1 MTRVLVAHASK
12 RGGTAEIAE
21 ALARRLE
28 GHGAAVDVAPA
39 RRLPRL
45 ADYDAIV
52 LGSALYGGRW
62 RRSAVRALR
71 RITHLSRPP
80 RVWLFHSGPL
90 DELAAEP
97 QPLPARVFDLA
108 HRIGDPEVTT
118 FGGRLE
124 PDTQGFVAKAMVRN
138 GKAGD
143 WRDPKAVESFADEIA
158 DALARAT

>member
-12 RGGTAEIAE
+12 RGGTTEIAE
-21 ALARRLE
+21 AIARRLQE
-28 GHGAAVDVAPA
+28 RGAVVDVVPA
-39 RRLPRL
+39 RRVRDL
-45 ADYDAIV
+45 AGFDAVV

-62 RRSAVRALR
+62 RPAAVKALR

-90 DELAAEP
+90 DELAGEL
-97 QPLPARVFDLA
+97 QPLPWRVFDLA
-108 HRIGDPEVTT
+108 DRIGDPEVTT

-124 PDTQGFVAKAMVRN
+124 PDAHGFIARAMVRN

-143 WRDPKAVESFADEIA
+143 WRDREAIDAFADEIA
-158 DALARAT
+158 TRLMLAV